1 MGGVFGGSST
11 VSVTD
16 KRINSMRIQQS
27 AYGLC
32 QPLVYGKN
40 RVAANMFWY
49 GDFLATAHTTTK
61 KSGGKGGGSVK
72 TKTTTY
78 TYSASMMLGLCENKI
93 RDISTIWRDKEQIV
107 TKAINGTQ
115 IKPIDQLGF
124 ELFDGDYNPVWGYL
138 VSKHPNQALHYPYL
152 GYVACANYELG
163 GSAVLSN
170 HNFEVI
176 SDITFQSKN
185 LFKSD
190 AVRHNKTVAANGVIS
205 YTGHGCTNFLPVIPG
220 KKYTLSGRRTRYYYA
235 FFSDAQDSAV
245 ISSTLAT
252 NSSMPLTITVPAG
265 AKYVVFDLY
274 QSSSMD
280 YSNIQFEKGEVATS
294 YSSYS
299 GSKPDANPADVI
311 EDYVTNPRYGAAP
324 NLDMVNLTEFRDYC
338 AATGLLISP
347 VFTEQRPAHET
358 IAEIVEAVNCAVV
371 PSPEGLKIRS
381 FGDSAV
387 TGNGSTYAP
396 NLTPVYHLT
405 DDDFIGKEE
414 PVRVRRSRD
423 TDAFNHVQI
432 EYANRFNQY
441 NVETVEAKDQANIE
455 MFGLRTQDPVKYDFF
470 CEPKIA
476 RHAAQL
482 LLQRRLYVRNEYE
495 FQLGWKYCLL
505 EPMDIVTITDESLG
519 LDQFP
524 VRITRVEE
532 DEDGLLTITAEELAV
547 GSRSAVEYDLQS
559 SNGYQGGNEEPGN
572 VNAPVIF
579 EPPLDLTGGKNQ
591 LWIAAS
597 GGLNWGGC
605 TVWVSLDNETY
616 EAIGT
621 IYGSARYGTLV
632 SAINASVSS
641 MQVQLNTSSQLFSGT
656 LEEAQVDATLCRVG
670 EEFFSY
676 VNANLDGSGLYTL
689 SGALR
694 GRYGQ
699 AIAHNASE
707 PFVRIDRAIFEYD
720 FNPNMIGK
728 QIYLKFTS
736 FNGLE
741 QKEETLDEVAAYDYT
756 VTGGTPPSV
765 KGLSLQSAFVGTSF
779 KVQWQATAGATGY
792 VVQIRS
798 GGVLLRTVETTN
810 TDYSYS
816 MEEAKIDGVQRAYTI
831 RVASKNGS
839 ITSSFSELNIN
850 NAAPPALTSVYT
862 SAAETSI
869 TVTWIPSEVPDLKD
883 YQVWISTT
891 QGFDPETTTPRW
903 TGTENACMITGLSST
918 TIYYIRVA
926 ARDVWKQT
934 SWNYSAEITQ
944 VTADG

>member
-107 TKAINGTQ
+107 TKAINGIQ

-176 SDITFQSKN
+176 SDITFSE
-185 LFKSD
+185 
-190 AVRHNKTVAANGVIS
+190 
-205 YTGHGCTNFLPVIPG
+205 
-220 KKYTLSGRRTRYYYA
+220 
-235 FFSDAQDSAV
+235 
-245 ISSTLAT
+245 
-252 NSSMPLTITVPAG
+252 
-265 AKYVVFDLY
+265 
-274 QSSSMD
+274 
-280 YSNIQFEKGEVATS
+280 SNH
-294 YSSYS
+294 
-299 GSKPDANPADVI
+299 DANPADVI
-311 EDYVTNPRYGAAP
+311 KDYVTNPRYGAAHG
-324 NLDMVNLTEFRDYC
+324 LHMADLTEFRDYC
-338 AATGLLISP
+338 TATGLFISP

-387 TGNGSTYAP
+387 TGNGSTYIP

-405 DDDFIGKEE
+405 DEDFIGKEE

-699 AIAHNASE
+699 AIAHNPSE

>member
-61 KSGGKGGGSVK
+61 KSGGKGGRSVK

-93 RDISTIWRDKEQIV
+93 RDIGTIWRDKEQIV
-107 TKAINGTQ
+107 TKAINGIQ

-152 GYVACANYELG
+152 GYVACPNYELG

-176 SDITFQSKN
+176 SDITFSE
-185 LFKSD
+185 
-190 AVRHNKTVAANGVIS
+190 
-205 YTGHGCTNFLPVIPG
+205 
-220 KKYTLSGRRTRYYYA
+220 
-235 FFSDAQDSAV
+235 
-245 ISSTLAT
+245 
-252 NSSMPLTITVPAG
+252 
-265 AKYVVFDLY
+265 
-274 QSSSMD
+274 
-280 YSNIQFEKGEVATS
+280 SNH
-294 YSSYS
+294 
-299 GSKPDANPADVI
+299 DANPADVI
-311 EDYVTNPRYGAAP
+311 KDYVTNPRYGAAP

-605 TVWVSLDNETY
+605 TVWVSLNNETY

-656 LEEAQVDATLCRVG
+656 LEEAQVDTTLCRVG
-670 EEFFSY
+670 EEFFNY
-676 VNANLDGSGLYTL
+676 VDANLDGSGLYTL
-689 SGALR
+689 SGVLR

-699 AIAHNASE
+699 AIAHNAGE
-707 PFVRIDRAIFEYD
+707 LFVRIDRAIFEYE
-720 FNPNMIGK
+720 FNSNMIGK

-816 MEEAKIDGVQRAYTI
+816 MEEAKIDGVQRAYMI

-891 QGFDPETTTPRW
+891 QGFDPETTAARW

-944 VTADG
+944 ATADS

>member
-1 MGGVFGGSST
+1 MGGVFGGGST

-107 TKAINGTQ
+107 TKAINGIQ

-163 GSAVLSN
+163 GSAALSN

-176 SDITFQSKN
+176 SDITFSE
-185 LFKSD
+185 
-190 AVRHNKTVAANGVIS
+190 
-205 YTGHGCTNFLPVIPG
+205 
-220 KKYTLSGRRTRYYYA
+220 
-235 FFSDAQDSAV
+235 
-245 ISSTLAT
+245 
-252 NSSMPLTITVPAG
+252 
-265 AKYVVFDLY
+265 
-274 QSSSMD
+274 
-280 YSNIQFEKGEVATS
+280 SNH
-294 YSSYS
+294 
-299 GSKPDANPADVI
+299 DANPADVI
-311 EDYVTNPRYGAAP
+311 KDYVTNPRYGAAP
-324 NLDMVNLTEFRDYC
+324 GLHMADLTVFRDYC
-338 AATGLLISP
+338 TATGLFISP

-387 TGNGSTYAP
+387 TGNGSTYIP

-405 DDDFIGKEE
+405 DEDFIGKEE

-495 FQLGWKYCLL
+495 FQLGWRYCLL

-579 EPPLDLTGGKNQ
+579 EPPLDLIGGKNQ

-699 AIAHNASE
+699 AIAHNPSE

-883 YQVWISTT
+883 YQVWVSTT
-891 QGFDPETTTPRW
+891 QGFDPETTAPRW

>member
-78 TYSASMMLGLCENKI
+78 TYSASMMLGICENKI

-107 TKAINGTQ
+107 TKAINGIQ

-176 SDITFQSKN
+176 SDITFSE
-185 LFKSD
+185 
-190 AVRHNKTVAANGVIS
+190 
-205 YTGHGCTNFLPVIPG
+205 
-220 KKYTLSGRRTRYYYA
+220 
-235 FFSDAQDSAV
+235 
-245 ISSTLAT
+245 
-252 NSSMPLTITVPAG
+252 
-265 AKYVVFDLY
+265 
-274 QSSSMD
+274 
-280 YSNIQFEKGEVATS
+280 SNH
-294 YSSYS
+294 
-299 GSKPDANPADVI
+299 DANPADVI
-311 EDYVTNPRYGAAP
+311 KDYVTNPRYGAAP
-324 NLDMVNLTEFRDYC
+324 GLHMADLTEFRDYC
-338 AATGLLISP
+338 TATGLFISP

-387 TGNGSTYAP
+387 TGNGSTYIP

-405 DDDFIGKEE
+405 DEDFIGKEE

-883 YQVWISTT
+883 YQVWVSTT
-891 QGFDPETTTPRW
+891 QGFDPETTAPRW

>member
-107 TKAINGTQ
+107 TKAINGIQ

-176 SDITFQSKN
+176 SDITFSE
-185 LFKSD
+185 
-190 AVRHNKTVAANGVIS
+190 
-205 YTGHGCTNFLPVIPG
+205 
-220 KKYTLSGRRTRYYYA
+220 
-235 FFSDAQDSAV
+235 
-245 ISSTLAT
+245 
-252 NSSMPLTITVPAG
+252 
-265 AKYVVFDLY
+265 
-274 QSSSMD
+274 
-280 YSNIQFEKGEVATS
+280 SNH
-294 YSSYS
+294 
-299 GSKPDANPADVI
+299 DANPADVI
-311 EDYVTNPRYGAAP
+311 KDYVTNPRYGAAP
-324 NLDMVNLTEFRDYC
+324 GLHMADLTEFRDYC
-338 AATGLLISP
+338 TATGLFISP

-387 TGNGSTYAP
+387 TGNGSTYIP

-405 DDDFIGKEE
+405 DEDFIGKEE

-532 DEDGLLTITAEELAV
+532 DEDGLLTVTAEELAV

-883 YQVWISTT
+883 YQVWVSTT
-891 QGFDPETTTPRW
+891 QGFDPETTAPRW

>member
-1 MGGVFGGSST
+1 MGGIFGGGST
-11 VSVTD
+11 VSVED

-78 TYSASMMLGLCENKI
+78 SYSASMMLGLCENKI
-93 RDISTIWRDKEQIV
+93 RDIGTIWRDKEQLV
-107 TKAINGTQ
+107 TKVVNGVQ
-115 IKPIDQLGF
+115 SKPIDQLGF
-124 ELFDGDYNPVWGYL
+124 ELFDGEYNPVWGYL

-163 GSAVLSN
+163 SSASLSN

-176 SDITFQSKN
+176 SDITFSE
-185 LFKSD
+185 
-190 AVRHNKTVAANGVIS
+190 AN
-205 YTGHGCTNFLPVIPG
+205 H
-220 KKYTLSGRRTRYYYA
+220 
-235 FFSDAQDSAV
+235 
-245 ISSTLAT
+245 
-252 NSSMPLTITVPAG
+252 
-265 AKYVVFDLY
+265 
-274 QSSSMD
+274 
-280 YSNIQFEKGEVATS
+280 
-294 YSSYS
+294 
-299 GSKPDANPADVI
+299 DANPADVI

-324 NLDMVNLTEFRDYC
+324 SLDMVNLTEFRDYC

-387 TGNGSTYAP
+387 TGNGSTYVP

-405 DDDFIGKEE
+405 DDDFMNRDE
-414 PVRVRRSRD
+414 PVLVRRSRD

-495 FQLGWKYCLL
+495 VQLGWKYCLL

-579 EPPLDLTGGKNQ
+579 EPSLDLTGGKNQ

-632 SAINASVSS
+632 SAISANATS

-656 LEEAQVDATLCRVG
+656 LEEAQVDATLCRIG

-676 VNANLDGSGLYTL
+676 VDANLDGSGLYTL
-689 SGALR
+689 SSALR

-699 AIAHNASE
+699 AIAHSAGE
-707 PFVRIDRAIFEYD
+707 PFVRIDRAIFEHE
-720 FNPNMIGK
+720 FNQNMIGK
-728 QIYLKFTS
+728 RIYLKFTS

-741 QKEETLDEVAAYDYT
+741 QKEESLDEVTAYEYT

-765 KGLSLQSAFVGTSF
+765 KGLSLQSPFVGTSF

-798 GGVLLRTVETTN
+798 GGVLLREVQTTN

-816 MEEAKIDGVQRAYTI
+816 MEEAKIDGIQRAYTV
-831 RVASKNGS
+831 RVASKNGTIVS
-839 ITSSFSELNIN
+839 AFSELNVS

-891 QGFDPETTTPRW
+891 QGFDPETTAARW

-934 SWNYSAEITQ
+934 SWNYSAELTQ

>member
-107 TKAINGTQ
+107 TKAINGIQ

-176 SDITFQSKN
+176 SDITFSE
-185 LFKSD
+185 
-190 AVRHNKTVAANGVIS
+190 
-205 YTGHGCTNFLPVIPG
+205 
-220 KKYTLSGRRTRYYYA
+220 
-235 FFSDAQDSAV
+235 
-245 ISSTLAT
+245 
-252 NSSMPLTITVPAG
+252 
-265 AKYVVFDLY
+265 
-274 QSSSMD
+274 
-280 YSNIQFEKGEVATS
+280 SNH
-294 YSSYS
+294 
-299 GSKPDANPADVI
+299 DANPADVI
-311 EDYVTNPRYGAAP
+311 KDYVTNPRYGAAP
-324 NLDMVNLTEFRDYC
+324 GLHMADLTEFRDYC
-338 AATGLLISP
+338 TATGLFISP

-387 TGNGSTYAP
+387 TGNGSTYIP

-405 DDDFIGKEE
+405 DEDFIGKEE

-699 AIAHNASE
+699 AIAHNPSE
-707 PFVRIDRAIFEYD
+707 TFVRIDRAIFEYD

-741 QKEETLDEVAAYDYT
+741 QKEETLDELAAYDYT

-883 YQVWISTT
+883 YQVWVSTT
-891 QGFDPETTTPRW
+891 QGFDPETTAPRW